1 MTDGA
6 LGRTLLRAV
15 CHTERIWCLGE
26 EALNA
31 TKCLPVIEELDC
43 ELLELKEVLGSL
55 APGKAP
61 RKDIIPSEILKC

>member
-6 LGRTLLRAV
+6 MGRTLLRAV
-15 CHTERIWCLGE
+15 CHTERIWCLFE
-26 EALNA
+26 ESLNT
-31 TKCLPVIEELDC
+31 TKCLPVMEELDC

-61 RKDIIPSEILKC
+61 RKDINQSEILKC